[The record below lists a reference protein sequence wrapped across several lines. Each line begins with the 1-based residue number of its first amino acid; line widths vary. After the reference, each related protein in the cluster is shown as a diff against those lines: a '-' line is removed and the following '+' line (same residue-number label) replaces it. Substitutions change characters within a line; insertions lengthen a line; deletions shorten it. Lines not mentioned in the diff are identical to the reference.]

1 MSASGIVLGVVSPH
15 PPIVVPEIGEE
26 EVERCAATRD
36 GLQQM
41 AGLVAEARPDTV
53 VIISPHG
60 PVIREAMTL
69 VASPI
74 LEGNFREFGIAGS
87 LLRYGNDLRL
97 VNRTVDEAAK
107 RGVNVVS
114 ADPKRAG
121 SFRLPEALHYSFLVP
136 LYYLKQAGYEGR
148 LVAGAAG
155 LPPHEKLL
163 DFGRA
168 VQAASVELGLR
179 VVYIASGDLSHRL
192 TDGAP
197 AGYDPMGKVFDQKV
211 VTALSHGDCRAL
223 LNLDPALIE
232 RAGQCGLGPILTLFG
247 ALDGYGLLPQVLS
260 YEGPFGVGYCVSI
273 LKPKGPAAKATPGA
287 VGAEPLSGPPEVA
300 PGPAEDASGPSRRG
314 DEEIPPEGA
323 AADEPPEGD
332 KRGRTPEDT
341 TGPDTPHPLVRLA
354 RLSLETYVRDG
365 RLVSPPPGGPGLDR
379 RAGAF
384 VSLKKHG
391 ELRGCIGTISPA
403 APNLAEEV
411 ARNAI
416 QAGTADPRFPPVEA
430 AELGDLVY
438 SVDVLEPAEPVSSL
452 EELDPRIYGVIVS
465 KGRRT
470 GLLLPDLEGIDTV
483 EDQVAIAMQKA
494 GIGMDE
500 TGVTLFRFKV
510 SRYH

>member
-1 MSASGIVLGVVSPH
+1 MSGRGIVLGVVSPH

-26 EVERCAATRD
+26 ELERCAATRD

-41 AGLVAEARPDTV
+41 ASLVVETRPDTV

-60 PVIREAMTL
+60 PVIRDAITL
-69 VASPI
+69 VATPI

-87 LLRYGNDLRL
+87 SLRYGNDLRL
-97 VNRTVDEAAK
+97 VHRTVDEAAK
-107 RGVNVVS
+107 REVNVFP
-114 ADPKRAG
+114 ADPERAG
-121 SFRLPEALHYSFLVP
+121 SLRLPAALHYSILVP

-155 LPPHEKLL
+155 LLPKEKLL

-168 VQAASVELGLR
+168 VQAASAELGLR

-211 VTALSHGDCRAL
+211 VAALSQGDGQAL
-223 LNLDPALIE
+223 LDLDPDLVE
-232 RAGQCGLGPILTLFG
+232 RAGQCGLGPVLTLFG

-260 YEGPFGVGYCVSI
+260 YEGPFGVGYCVATFEPTGPAVKTAAGAASGEPTGG
-273 LKPKGPAAKATPGA
+273 LRVKAPAAKVETGSAPEA
-287 VGAEPLSGPPEVA
+287 GPPED
-300 PGPAEDASGPSRRG
+300 ETG
-314 DEEIPPEGA
+314 DESPESEAGEQPPEQEAGA
-323 AADEPPEGD
+323 GA
-332 KRGRTPEDT
+332 
-341 TGPDTPHPLVRLA
+341 PHPFVRLA

-365 RLVSPPPGGPGLDR
+365 RIVSPPPGCPGLDR

-391 ELRGCIGTISPA
+391 ELRGCIGTISPTA
-403 APNLAEEV
+403 SNLAEEV
-411 ARNAI
+411 IRNAV
-416 QAGTADPRFPPVEA
+416 QAGTADPRFSPVEP
-430 AELGDLVY
+430 AELGELVY
-438 SVDVLEPAEPVSSL
+438 SVDVLEPAEPISSL
-452 EELDPRIYGVIVS
+452 EDLDPKAYGVIVS

-483 EDQVAIAMQKA
+483 EDQMAIAMQKA
-494 GIGMDE
+494 GIRMDE